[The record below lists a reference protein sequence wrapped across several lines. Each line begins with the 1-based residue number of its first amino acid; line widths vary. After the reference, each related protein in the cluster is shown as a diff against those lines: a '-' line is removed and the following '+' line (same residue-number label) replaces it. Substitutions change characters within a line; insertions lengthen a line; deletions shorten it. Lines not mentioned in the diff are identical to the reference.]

1 MDEELIRQQLRA
13 VPYELLASELARRN
27 AAKRKSHQMGGR
39 PVKLRPCPNGCGESF
54 GAVEMR
60 RHKCPQVQI

>member
-39 PVKLRPCPNGCGESF
+39 PVKLRPCPTCGKEF
-54 GAVEMR
+54 GTAEMR
-60 RHKCPQVQI
+60 RHKCPKA